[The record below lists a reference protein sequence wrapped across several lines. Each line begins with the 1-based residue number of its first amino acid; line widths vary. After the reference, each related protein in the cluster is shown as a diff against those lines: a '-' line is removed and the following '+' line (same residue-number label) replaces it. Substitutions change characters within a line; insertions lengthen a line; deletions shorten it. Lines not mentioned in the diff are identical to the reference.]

1 MKTSNSLSR
10 LLRMAILVACLFCVT
25 AKAQD
30 EELFDLNT
38 IIVKGELY
46 VWNRISDALDLFR
59 CGIAGGGDI
68 GIDIAL
74 TEYVQLGA
82 MVTKE
87 RGVDFPHFIPPFW
100 MAHYYQQKPIF
111 RTHEGY
117 CATAAFGPWRVE
129 SVDPEDALVHFDR
142 DKWDIR
148 LEAAILAHLY
158 VNIDTDEIGDFL
170 AGIVG
175 WDPKHDDQELD
186 ITASRRPADQFGRGI
201 CNILFGVLEIPFN
214 IIRVNEDEGD
224 MAGISKGVGL
234 GVWRF
239 LVREVVGVVEL
250 VTFPFGW
257 TPIIEPEYPVQRSKN
272 SIWSVRRPSFH
283 NRY

>member
-1 MKTSNSLSR
+1 MTCLS
-10 LLRMAILVACLFCVT
+10 CVT
-25 AKAQD
+25 AQAQD

-59 CGIAGGGDI
+59 CGIGGGGDI
-68 GIDIAL
+68 GFDIAL
-74 TEYVQLGA
+74 TEYAQLGA

-111 RTHEGY
+111 QTHEGY
-117 CATAAFGPWRVE
+117 CATVAFGPWRKE
-129 SVDPEDALVHFDR
+129 SVSPEEAIVHFGR

-148 LEAAILAHLY
+148 LEAAIIAHLY
-158 VNIDTDEIGDFL
+158 INIDADEIGDFL
-170 AGIVG
+170 AGFVG
-175 WDPKHDDQELD
+175 WDPKHDDQEVD
-186 ITASRRPADQFGRGI
+186 VTVSRRPADQFGRGI
-201 CNILFGVLEIPFN
+201 CNILFGVLEVPFN
-214 IIRVNEDEGD
+214 IIRVNEEEGD
-224 MAGISKGVGL
+224 MAGISKGLGL

-257 TPIIEPEYPVQRSKN
+257 SAIIEPEYPVQKSKN

-283 NRY
+283 KRY

>member
-1 MKTSNSLSR
+1 MKTRNSFSR
-10 LLRMAILVACLFCVT
+10 LLHVAVLMTCLFCVA
-25 AKAQD
+25 AKAEE
-30 EELFDLNT
+30 EELFDLNN

-68 GIDIAL
+68 GIDIAI
-74 TEYVQLGA
+74 TEYAQLGA

-100 MAHYYQQKPIF
+100 LAHYYQQKPIF

-117 CATAAFGPWRVE
+117 CATAAFGPWRAE
-129 SVDPEDALVHFDR
+129 KVDPELGARFDR

-148 LEAAILAHLY
+148 LEAAVLAHLY
-158 VNIDTDEIGDFL
+158 INIDTDEIGDFL
-170 AGIVG
+170 AGFVG
-175 WDPKHDDQELD
+175 WDPKHDDQEVD
-186 ITASRRPADQFGRGI
+186 VTVPRRPADQFGRGI
-201 CNILFGVLEIPFN
+201 CNILFGILEIPFN
-214 IIRVNEDEGD
+214 IIRVTEEEGD
-224 MAGISKGVGL
+224 MPGISKGVGL

-239 LVREVVGVVEL
+239 VVREVVGVVEL

-257 TPIIEPEYPVQRSKN
+257 TAIIEPEYPVQKTKN
-272 SIWSVRRPSFH
+272 VVWKVRRPSFH
-283 NRY
+283 KRY

>member
-1 MKTSNSLSR
+1 MKTRNSFSR
-10 LLRMAILVACLFCVT
+10 LLRVAVLMTCLFCI
-25 AKAQD
+25 AAQAQD
-30 EELFDLNT
+30 EELFDLNS

-59 CGIAGGGDI
+59 CGIGAGGDI
-68 GIDIAL
+68 GFDIAI
-74 TEYVQLGA
+74 TEYARIGA

-100 MAHYYQQKPIF
+100 LAHYYQQKEIF
-111 RTHEGY
+111 RVHEGY
-117 CATAAFGPWRVE
+117 CATAAFGTKVKE
-129 SVDPEDALVHFDR
+129 VVDPKDAAVHFER

-148 LEAAILAHLY
+148 LEAAIIAHLY
-158 VNIDTDEIGDFL
+158 INIDTDEVGDFI
-170 AGIVG
+170 AGFVG
-175 WDPKHDDQELD
+175 WDPKRDDQELD
-186 ITASRRPADQFGRGI
+186 ETASRRPADQFGRGV
-201 CNILFGVLEIPFN
+201 CNILFGVLEVPFN

-224 MAGISKGVGL
+224 MAGISKGLGI

-239 LVREVVGVVEL
+239 FVREVVGVVEL

-257 TPIIEPEYPVQRSKN
+257 APIIEPEYPVQRSKN

-283 NRY
+283 KRY

>member
-1 MKTSNSLSR
+1 MKTRNSFSR
-10 LLRMAILVACLFCVT
+10 LLSMAALIACVFCVS

-30 EELFDLNT
+30 DELFDLND

-46 VWNRISDALDLFR
+46 VWNRVSDALDLFR
-59 CGIAGGGDI
+59 CGIGGGGDI
-68 GIDIAL
+68 GFDIAL

-100 MAHYYQQKPIF
+100 FAHYYQQKPIF

-117 CATAAFGPWRVE
+117 CATAALGPWRTE
-129 SVDPEDALVHFDR
+129 KTYPPETKVRFDR
-142 DKWDIR
+142 NKWDIR

-158 VNIDTDEIGDFL
+158 VDVDAAEVGDFL
-170 AGIVG
+170 VGFVG
-175 WDPKHDDQELD
+175 WDPKNDDQKLD
-186 ITASRRPADQFGRGI
+186 PTTRRRPADQFGRGI

-214 IIRVNEDEGD
+214 VIRVNDEEGD
-224 MAGISKGVGL
+224 LPGLSKGLGL

-239 LVREVVGVVEL
+239 VVREVVGVVEL

-257 TPIIEPEYPVQRSKN
+257 DPIIEPEYPVQKTKN
-272 SIWSVRRPSFH
+272 GVWTVRRPSFH
-283 NRY
+283 KRY